1 VKLQIVLGDK
11 TYVADV
17 AEMFNKM
24 TIGQIRAIR
33 RETGMTSDVLLSK
46 VLALKDAEKP
56 GNHEDWDVNTA
67 LVFLVLSR
75 SDWHVTWADVER
87 IPLMDIVNGWSVIE
101 EAATEPAPVEEAEL
115 GPLVMVDG

>member
-1 VKLQIVLGDK
+1 MKIQIALGDK
-11 TYVADV
+11 KYVADV
-17 AEMFNKM
+17 GEMFNQM

-33 RETGMTSDVLLSK
+33 RETGLPSDELLDK
-46 VLALKDAEKP
+46 VLGLKDVDQP
-56 GNHEDWDVNTA
+56 GGAEDWDVYTA

-87 IPLMDIVNGWSVIE
+87 IPLVDIANGWSVVDDE
-101 EAATEPAPVEEAEL
+101 PEPAVVEVQL

>member
-1 VKLQIVLGDK
+1 
-11 TYVADV
+11 VAVVD
-17 AEMFNKM
+17 EMFHQI

-33 RETGMTSDVLLSK
+33 RETGMTSEELLGK

-56 GNHEDWDVNTA
+56 GGDEDWDVYTA

-87 IPLMDIVNGWSVIE
+87 IPLVDIANGWSVIDN
-101 EAATEPAPVEEAEL
+101 EPAAVDEIQL

>member
-1 VKLQIVLGDK
+1 MKIQIALGDK
-11 TYVADV
+11 NYVADV
-17 AEMFNKM
+17 GAMFNQM

-33 RETGMTSDVLLSK
+33 RETGLTSDELLGK

-56 GNHEDWDVNTA
+56 GGDEDWDVYTA

-87 IPLMDIVNGWSVIE
+87 IPLVDIANGWSVLDDD
-101 EAATEPAPVEEAEL
+101 PVP
-115 GPLVMVDG
+115 GRGCPVG

>member
-1 VKLQIVLGDK
+1 MKIQIALGDK
-11 TYVADV
+11 KYVAVVD
-17 AEMFNKM
+17 EMFNQM

-33 RETGMTSDVLLSK
+33 RETGLTSEDLLGK
-46 VLALKDAEKP
+46 VLALKGAEKP
-56 GNHEDWDVNTA
+56 GGDEDWDVYTA

-87 IPLMDIVNGWSVIE
+87 ISLVDIANGWSVIDDE
-101 EAATEPAPVEEAEL
+101 PEPAPVVEVQL